1 MSALE
6 NKGIVNLIN
15 KSFRNSIVD
24 EFKKNPVTFVIG
36 KFNAESSESI
46 RSDVARQ
53 SFGGAIVGKTI
64 SVEDA
69 FSLIAPRIDW
79 TRGQAYN
86 AYSPQSENSKHY
98 VLSTDDQG
106 VSSVYLCIENGDTY
120 TKGLKSTI
128 QPQGD
133 FGKVL
138 SFDDGYK
145 WIRLYNI
152 TDGFHKFLTSAHIPV
167 PSLDDINNSN
177 STSSLRLSLDTLN
190 YWFTNTGQILR
201 FDVEEEVKDLRW
213 TSKPNFTITQVP
225 ANPASVEFVFE
236 NDTTNVIS
244 TKRGWALKDIK
255 VNKSGSGYT
264 QQNNFI
270 IAGSSGVTSDAPAY
284 SPLGI
289 DLNHLFG
296 TSTISSINKTGPFIK
311 PVLSLGALD
320 IPTLLGSDR
329 AMFVADI
336 SANEIIQNTDVTT
349 FDSVSLVQNLKHS
362 NGDNI
367 ETVVGTNTA
376 FRMSDKIQFKGT
388 LPSGGIDV
396 GDEVQSATK
405 SGTNLTR
412 GIAGKALSVNL
423 TTKQVEFTRGDR
435 QIEVNDK
442 LFARGGGKGRS
453 SAISAAIAGN
463 TSSLEEDIYVGSGT
477 DKFQVSSIDNGEG
490 KIGSNTQTLY
500 TNALGASDPITKSQ
514 GILFRVIIGG
524 DGITSI

>member
-24 EFKKNPVTFVIG
+24 EFKNNPVTFVIG

-53 SFGGAIVGKTI
+53 SFGGAVVGKTI
-64 SVEDA
+64 SGEDA

-79 TRGQAYN
+79 TRGQSYN
-86 AYSPQSENSKHY
+86 AYSPQAENTRHY

-133 FGKVL
+133 FGKIL

-177 STSSLRLSLDTLN
+177 STSSLRLSLETLN
-190 YWFTNTGQILR
+190 YWFTNAGQILR

-213 TSKPNFTITQVP
+213 TSKPTFTITQVP

-244 TKRGWALKDIK
+244 TRRGWALKDIK

-270 IAGSSGVTSDAPAY
+270 IAGTSGVTSDAPTY

-289 DLNHLFG
+289 GLDHLFG
-296 TSTISSINKTGPFIK
+296 TSRITSINKTGPFIK

-336 SANEIIQNTDVTT
+336 SANEIIQNTSVTT
-349 FDSVSLVQNLKHS
+349 FDSVALVQNLKHT

-367 ETVVGTNTA
+367 ETVVGKNTA
-376 FRMSDKIQFKGT
+376 FRMTDKIKFKT
-388 LPSGGIDV
+388 LSSSDIDE
-396 GDEVQSATK
+396 GDEVQSALK
-405 SGTNLTR
+405 SGADSTR
-412 GIAGKALSVNL
+412 GLAGKAVSVDL
-423 TTKQVEFTRGDR
+423 TTREVEFTRGDH
-435 QIEVNDK
+435 QIEVSDK
-442 LFARGGGKGRS
+442 LFAKSTTKNKS
-453 SAISAAIAGN
+453 STISSSIASN
-463 TSSLEEDIYVGSGT
+463 TSTLEEDKYVGSAT
-477 DKFQVSSIDNGEG
+477 DKFLVTVVDNGEG
-490 KIGSNTQTLY
+490 RIGSNTQTLY